1 MDRMIE
7 VGTILKSQSGNSGT
21 TFYQVVSTDET
32 SCMIKSIC
40 KIRKGF
46 QTIRYPDADEFYVLK
61 SEIGFNYL
69 ETTRK
74 EIAMVKKMVDL
85 VAHDQ

>member
-7 VGTILKSQSGNSGT
+7 VGTILKSQSQNSGT
-21 TFYQVVSTDET
+21 TFYQVVSIDKTLYL
-32 SCMIKSIC
+32 IKDLC

-46 QTIRYPDADEFYVLK
+46 QTIMYKDAEESQIMP
-61 SEIGFNYL
+61 SEVGFNYL
-69 ETTRK
+69 EATRK

-85 VAHDQ
+85 VAHD

>member
-21 TFYQVVSTDET
+21 TFYQVVSIDKTLYV
-32 SCMIKSIC
+32 IKALC

-46 QTIRYPDADEFYVLK
+46 QTIMYADAEKFQIMQ

-69 ETTRK
+69 EATRK